1 MSNYLKRI
9 SADEKELKSAQN
21 VLAEAHARA
30 SVEQKISSLKARKAT
45 LQAAYESALGSKT
58 FNVEAVVNLTKEI
71 AQNSEDLKLTES
83 ILASEFGS
91 N

>member
-30 SVEQKISSLKARKAT
+30 SVEQKVSGLKAKAAT
-45 LQAAYESALGSKT
+45 LAAASESALGAKS
-58 FNVEAVVNLTKEI
+58 FNIETVMNLAKETEENKAALAL
-71 AQNSEDLKLTES
+71 AQG
-83 ILASEFGS
+83 ILASEFGAE
-91 N
+91 